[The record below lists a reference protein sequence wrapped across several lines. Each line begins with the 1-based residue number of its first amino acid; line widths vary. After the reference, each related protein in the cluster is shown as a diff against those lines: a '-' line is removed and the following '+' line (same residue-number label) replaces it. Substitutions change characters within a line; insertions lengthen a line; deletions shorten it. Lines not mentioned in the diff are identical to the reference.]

1 MMKRVLFFFL
11 FFPLFLHAQNINIL
25 TIDDHIISP
34 VTEEY
39 IRRGLDISEKEN
51 SILLIRLDTPGGL
64 LKSTQHIVKLLL
76 NAPVPVI
83 TYIAPAGAK
92 AASAGVFISYASNIL
107 AMSPSTHIGSA
118 HPVIGMGSWGN
129 LPEEV
134 KNKVLNDTLAWAENI
149 AMQRKRPLDFI
160 TQAVKESISITEQ
173 EALNRKVCDIV
184 AVDQSALIA
193 ALNGKEVMVLGEP
206 RVLATERSEIKII
219 PQTRKER
226 FFNALIEPN
235 IAYLLLTLGFLA
247 LIFEVT
253 HPGFGFP
260 GIAGLICLI
269 LAFYA
274 LSILPVN
281 YAGIALIVLGISFFI
296 AEAFTPTFGM
306 FTAGGI
312 TALVLGTLMMYN
324 QPDLINVSYRIFL
337 PLVIFFGLLS
347 SFLLAKVITAQR
359 QKAKTGAESLIN
371 AYGIATSDINPRGKV
386 LIHSELWNAFSPKP
400 VKKGEKIIVEKIEGL
415 TLYVKKE
422 G

>member
-1 MMKRVLFFFL
+1 MKRLLFFFL
-11 FFPLFLHAQNINIL
+11 FSPLFLYAQNINIL
-25 TIDDHIISP
+25 DIDDHIISP

-39 IRRGLDISEKEN
+39 IQRGLEISEKEN
-51 SILLIRLDTPGGL
+51 AILLIRLDTPGGL
-64 LKSTQHIVKLLL
+64 LKSTQHIVKMLL

-92 AASAGVFISYASNIL
+92 AASAGVFIGYASDVL

-118 HPVIGMGSWGN
+118 HPVIGMKSWGN
-129 LPEEV
+129 LPEEL
-134 KNKVLNDTLAWAENI
+134 KNKVLNDTLAWAANI
-149 AMQRKRPLDFI
+149 ASQKNRPLDFI
-160 TQAVKESISITEQ
+160 VRAVKESISITEQ
-173 EALNRKVCDIV
+173 EALKREVCDII
-184 AVDQSALIA
+184 AVDQPALIA
-193 ALNGKEVMVLGEP
+193 ALNGRQIEIKGKT
-206 RVLATERSEIKII
+206 RTLATEKAGIKLL
-219 PQTRKER
+219 PLTGKER
-226 FFNALIEPN
+226 FLNTLIEPN

-260 GIAGLICLI
+260 GIAGMICLI

-281 YAGIALIVLGISFFI
+281 YAGIALIVLGISFFL
-296 AEAFTPTFGM
+296 AEAFTPAFGM

-324 QPDLINVSYRIFL
+324 QPDLITVSCRIFL
-337 PLVIFFGLLS
+337 PLIVFFGLLS
-347 SFLLAKVITAQR
+347 SFLLTKIISSQR
-359 QKAKTGAESLIN
+359 QKAKTGRESLIN
-371 AYGIATSDINPRGKV
+371 SFGVAQSDINPRGKV
-386 LIHSELWNAFSPKP
+386 FVHSELWNAVSSRPI
-400 VKKGEKIIVEKIEGL
+400 KKGEKIIVEEVKGL